1 MGDDLLQLATSL
13 FWYFA
18 IQSPNKLMMK
28 NYYVSLQLKLKKKMN
43 VAQNFI
49 IVLNTDYRGL
59 W

>member
-1 MGDDLLQLATSL
+1 
-13 FWYFA
+13 
-18 IQSPNKLMMK
+18 MK

-59 W
+59 